1 MLVMLIVMLNLC
13 CLGLG
18 IILIQNITIKKN
30 YLRVVFELRTFYLF
44 TLRVKLLTQ
53 KNNHKGE
60 ILVTKTKKIEK

>member
-30 YLRVVFELRTFYLF
+30 YLRVGFELRTFYLF
-44 TLRVKLLTQ
+44 TLRVKLLT
-53 KNNHKGE
+53 
-60 ILVTKTKKIEK
+60 KKIIIRVKF

>member
-30 YLRVVFELRTFYLF
+30 YLRVGFELRTFYLF
-44 TLRVKLLTQ
+44 TLRVKLLTK

-60 ILVTKTKKIEK
+60 ILVTETKKIEK